1 MKMVDINGTEHD
13 IHKFMTDS
21 NPLLDNRV
29 DMVKAALSFDFKV
42 PLMSQQAV
50 ALSVA
55 KLVAK
60 RKG

>member
-1 MKMVDINGTEHD
+1 MRMVDINGAEQD
-13 IHKFMTDS
+13 IHKFMMES
-21 NPLLDNRV
+21 NPKLDNRV
-29 DMVKAALSFDFKV
+29 AMVKAALSFEGKV
-42 PLMSQQAV
+42 PHMSQQAV